1 MNDVDYLAAVVADL
15 RQRVDA
21 QPSYRWGTAVRA
33 SRQGQVNVQLD
44 ADLWRART
52 DENAAITS
60 VPDRLLTRKTYPGD
74 RVLVQIHEGNMQAIA
89 ATRTYRDRYLDLANL
104 NVDGGGGGGAGPQG
118 PPGPI
123 GPKGDKGD
131 PGERG
136 PKGDKGDPG
145 ERGPRG
151 EKGDPGEALTV
162 VTPAGVIAA
171 FAGKTPPVGWL
182 MCDGREYDRRTY
194 PALAEVF
201 GGGVRFRVP
210 DLRGRTVLG
219 VSAAHKLGEV
229 GGEEQHA
236 LTVDEMPRHS
246 HQIGGESSYWASG
259 AAIYQTNFAGGSA
272 WTGIAAA
279 GSGSLDR
286 AIAQPEGQAKPVSLL
301 PPYMAL
307 NYIIKT

>member
-15 RQRVDA
+15 RKRVDA

-104 NVDGGGGGGAGPQG
+104 NVGGGGGGGAGPQG

-131 PGERG
+131 T
-136 PKGDKGDPG
+136 G

-151 EKGDPGEALTV
+151 EKGDPGEAITV

-171 FAGKTPPVGWL
+171 FAGSVAPTGWL
-182 MCDGREYDRRTY
+182 LCDGREYDRRTY
-194 PALAEVF
+194 PALAAVF
-201 GGGVRFRVP
+201 GNGVKFRVP

-219 VSAAHKLGEV
+219 VNAAHKLGEL

-279 GSGSLDR
+279 GGEALDK
-286 AIAQPEGQAKPVSLL
+286 AIAQPEGKGKPLSLL

>member
-21 QPSYRWGTAVRA
+21 QPSYRWGTVVRSA
-33 SRQGQVNVQLD
+33 RGGQVNVQLD
-44 ADLWRART
+44 VDLWRLRS

-60 VPDRLLTRKTYPGD
+60 VPDRLLTRKAYPGD
-74 RVLVQIHEGNMQAIA
+74 RVLVQIHDGNMQAIA
-89 ATRTYRDRYLDLANL
+89 ATRTYRDKYLDLA
-104 NVDGGGGGGAGPQG
+104 DMPTGGGGAGQPG
-118 PPGPI
+118 PPGPMGST
-123 GPKGDKGD
+123 GPKGDQ
-131 PGERG
+131 GERG
-136 PKGDKGDPG
+136 PAGPPGPKG
-145 ERGPRG
+145 ERGETGPRG
-151 EKGDPGEALTV
+151 PKGDPGEAITV

-171 FAGKTPPVGWL
+171 FAGSSAPSGWL

-194 PALAEVF
+194 PELARVF
-201 GGGVRFRVP
+201 GNAFKFRVP

-219 VSAAHKLGEV
+219 VNAAHPLGEL
-229 GGEEQHA
+229 GGEERHA

-246 HQIGGESSYWASG
+246 HQIGGASSYWPSG
-259 AAIYQTNFAGGSA
+259 AAIYQTNFSGGSA

-286 AIAQPEGQAKPVSLL
+286 AIAQPEGQSAPFSVL

>member
-21 QPSYRWGTAVRA
+21 QPSYQWGTAVRSA
-33 SRQGQVNVQLD
+33 QQGQVNVQFDL
-44 ADLWRART
+44 DLWRVRS

-60 VPDRLLTRKTYPGD
+60 VPDRLLTRKVYPGD

-89 ATRTYRDRYLDLANL
+89 ATRTYVDRYLDLADL
-104 NVDGGGGGGAGPQG
+104 NIGGGGGGGVGPQG

-123 GPKGDKGD
+123 GPKGDQ
-131 PGERG
+131 GERGPAGPPG
-136 PKGDKGDPG
+136 PKGDKG
-145 ERGPRG
+145 ETGPRG
-151 EKGDPGEALTV
+151 QKGDPGEAITV

-171 FAGKTPPVGWL
+171 FAGSSAPSGWL
-182 MCDGREYDRRTY
+182 MCDGREYDRQTY
-194 PALAEVF
+194 PELARVF
-201 GGGVRFRVP
+201 GNAFRFRVP

-219 VSAAHKLGEV
+219 VNAAHKLGEL
-229 GGEEQHA
+229 GGAERHA

-246 HQIGGESSYWASG
+246 HQIGGASSYWPSG
-259 AAIYQTNFAGGSA
+259 AAIYQTNFSGGSA

-286 AIAQPEGQAKPVSLL
+286 AIAQPEGQSAPFSVL

>member
-21 QPSYRWGTAVRA
+21 QPSYQWGTAVRSA
-33 SRQGQVNVQLD
+33 QQGQVNVQFDL
-44 ADLWRART
+44 DLWRVRS

-60 VPDRLLTRKTYPGD
+60 VPDRLLTRKVYPGD

-89 ATRTYRDRYLDLANL
+89 ATRTYVDRYLDLADL
-104 NVDGGGGGGAGPQG
+104 NIGGGGGGGVGPQG

-123 GPKGDKGD
+123 GPKGAQ
-131 PGERG
+131 GERGPAGPPG
-136 PKGDKGDPG
+136 PKGDKG
-145 ERGPRG
+145 ETGPRG
-151 EKGDPGEALTV
+151 QKGDPGEAITV

-171 FAGKTPPVGWL
+171 FAGSSAPSGWL
-182 MCDGREYDRRTY
+182 MCDGREYDRQTY
-194 PALAEVF
+194 PELARVF
-201 GGGVRFRVP
+201 GNAFRFRVP

-219 VSAAHKLGEV
+219 VNAAHKLGEL
-229 GGEEQHA
+229 GGAERHA

-246 HQIGGESSYWASG
+246 HQIGGASSYWPSG
-259 AAIYQTNFAGGSA
+259 AAIYQTNFSGGSA

-286 AIAQPEGQAKPVSLL
+286 AIAQPEGQSAPFSVL

>member
-89 ATRTYRDRYLDLANL
+89 ATRTYRDRYLDLADL
-104 NVDGGGGGGAGPQG
+104 NIGGGGGAGPQG

-123 GPKGDKGD
+123 
-131 PGERG
+131 G

-162 VTPAGVIAA
+162 VTPPGVIAA

-194 PALAEVF
+194 PALAAVF

-219 VSAAHKLGEV
+219 VNAAHTLGEL
-229 GGEEQHA
+229 GGEEQHV

-246 HQIGGESSYWASG
+246 HQIGGESSYWDSG

-286 AIAQPEGQAKPVSLL
+286 AIAQPEGQAKPVNLL

>member
-89 ATRTYRDRYLDLANL
+89 ATRTYRDRYLDLADL
-104 NVDGGGGGGAGPQG
+104 NIGGGGGGGAGPQG

-136 PKGDKGDPG
+136 P
-145 ERGPRG
+145 RG

-162 VTPAGVIAA
+162 VTPPGVIAA

-194 PALAEVF
+194 PALAAVF

-219 VSAAHKLGEV
+219 VNAAHTLGEL
-229 GGEEQHA
+229 GGEEQHV

-286 AIAQPEGQAKPVSLL
+286 AIAQPEGQAKPVNLL

>member
-15 RQRVDA
+15 RKRVDA

-44 ADLWRART
+44 ADLWRVRT

-89 ATRTYRDRYLDLANL
+89 ATRTYRDRYLDLADL
-104 NVDGGGGGGAGPQG
+104 NIGGGGGGGVGPQG

-123 GPKGDKGD
+123 GPKG
-131 PGERG
+131 E
-136 PKGDKGDPG
+136 KGDPG

-171 FAGKTPPVGWL
+171 FAGAAAPTGWL
-182 MCDGREYDRRTY
+182 LCDGKEYDRRTY
-194 PALAEVF
+194 PALAAVF
-201 GGGVRFRVP
+201 GNGMKFRVP

-219 VSAAHKLGEV
+219 VNAAHKLGEL

-246 HQIGGESSYWASG
+246 HQIGGESSYWPSG
-259 AAIYQTNFAGGSA
+259 AAIYQTNFGGGSA

-286 AIAQPEGQAKPVSLL
+286 AIAQPEGHAKPLSLL

>member
-89 ATRTYRDRYLDLANL
+89 ATRTYRDRYLDLADL
-104 NVDGGGGGGAGPQG
+104 NIGGGGGGGAGPQG

-162 VTPAGVIAA
+162 VTPPGVIAA

-194 PALAEVF
+194 PALAAVF

-219 VSAAHKLGEV
+219 VNAAHTLGEL
-229 GGEEQHA
+229 GGEEQHV

-259 AAIYQTNFAGGSA
+259 AAIYQTNLAGGSA

-286 AIAQPEGQAKPVSLL
+286 AIAQPEGQAKPVNLL

>member
-21 QPSYRWGTAVRA
+21 QPSYRWGTVVRSA
-33 SRQGQVNVQLD
+33 RGGQVNVQLD
-44 ADLWRART
+44 VDLWRVRS

-60 VPDRLLTRKTYPGD
+60 VPDRLLTRKAYPGD
-74 RVLVQIHEGNMQAIA
+74 RVLVQIHNGNMQAIA
-89 ATRTYRDRYLDLANL
+89 ATRTYRDKYLDLA
-104 NVDGGGGGGAGPQG
+104 DMPTGGGGAGQPG
-118 PPGPI
+118 PPGPMGST
-123 GPKGDKGD
+123 GPKGDQ
-131 PGERG
+131 GERG
-136 PKGDKGDPG
+136 PAGPPGPKGDRG
-145 ERGPRG
+145 ETGPRG
-151 EKGDPGEALTV
+151 PKGDPGEAITV

-171 FAGKTPPVGWL
+171 FAGAVAPTGWL
-182 MCDGREYDRRTY
+182 LCDGREYDRQTY
-194 PALAEVF
+194 PELARVF
-201 GGGVRFRVP
+201 GNAFRFRVP

-219 VSAAHKLGEV
+219 VNAAHKLGEL
-229 GGEEQHA
+229 GGEERHA

-246 HQIGGESSYWASG
+246 HQIGGASSYWPSG
-259 AAIYQTNFAGGSA
+259 AAIYQTNFSGGSA

-286 AIAQPEGQAKPVSLL
+286 AIAQPEGQSAPFSVL

>member
-1 MNDVDYLAAVVADL
+1 
-15 RQRVDA
+15 
-21 QPSYRWGTAVRA
+21 
-33 SRQGQVNVQLD
+33 
-44 ADLWRART
+44 
-52 DENAAITS
+52 
-60 VPDRLLTRKTYPGD
+60 
-74 RVLVQIHEGNMQAIA
+74 
-89 ATRTYRDRYLDLANL
+89 
-104 NVDGGGGGGAGPQG
+104 
-118 PPGPI
+118 
-123 GPKGDKGD
+123 
-131 PGERG
+131 
-136 PKGDKGDPG
+136 
-145 ERGPRG
+145 
-151 EKGDPGEALTV
+151 
-162 VTPAGVIAA
+162 
-171 FAGKTPPVGWL
+171 

>member
-1 MNDVDYLAAVVADL
+1 MNDVEYLAAVVADL

-21 QPSYRWGTAVRA
+21 QPSYQWGTAVRSA
-33 SRQGQVNVQLD
+33 QQGQVNVQFDL
-44 ADLWRART
+44 DLWRVRS

-60 VPDRLLTRKTYPGD
+60 VPDRLLTRKVYPGD

-89 ATRTYRDRYLDLANL
+89 ATRTYVDRYLDLADL
-104 NVDGGGGGGAGPQG
+104 NIGGGGGGGVGPQG

-123 GPKGDKGD
+123 GPKGDQ
-131 PGERG
+131 GERGPAGPPG
-136 PKGDKGDPG
+136 PKGDKG
-145 ERGPRG
+145 ETGPRG
-151 EKGDPGEALTV
+151 QKGDPGEAITV

-171 FAGKTPPVGWL
+171 FAGSSAPSGWL
-182 MCDGREYDRRTY
+182 MCDGREYDRQTY
-194 PALAEVF
+194 PELARVF
-201 GGGVRFRVP
+201 GNAFRFRVP

-219 VSAAHKLGEV
+219 VNAAHKLGEL
-229 GGEEQHA
+229 GGEERHA

-246 HQIGGESSYWASG
+246 HQIGGASSYWPSG

-286 AIAQPEGQAKPVSLL
+286 AIAQPEGQSKPFNIM
-301 PPYMAL
+301 PPYIAL

>member
-89 ATRTYRDRYLDLANL
+89 ATRTYRDRYLDLADL
-104 NVDGGGGGGAGPQG
+104 NIGGGGGGGAGPQG

-136 PKGDKGDPG
+136 P
-145 ERGPRG
+145 RG

-162 VTPAGVIAA
+162 VTPPGVIAA

-194 PALAEVF
+194 PALAAVF

-219 VSAAHKLGEV
+219 VNAAHTLGEL
-229 GGEEQHA
+229 GGEEQHV

-259 AAIYQTNFAGGSA
+259 AAIYQTNFVGGSA

-286 AIAQPEGQAKPVSLL
+286 AIAQPEGQAKPVNLL

>member
-15 RQRVDA
+15 RKRVDA

-44 ADLWRART
+44 ADLWRVRT

-89 ATRTYRDRYLDLANL
+89 ATRTYRDRYLDLADL
-104 NVDGGGGGGAGPQG
+104 NIGGGGGGGVGPQG

-123 GPKGDKGD
+123 GPKGEKGD
-131 PGERG
+131 T
-136 PKGDKGDPG
+136 G

-171 FAGKTPPVGWL
+171 FAGAAAPTGWL
-182 MCDGREYDRRTY
+182 LCDGKEYDRRTY
-194 PALAEVF
+194 PALAAVF
-201 GGGVRFRVP
+201 GNGMKFRVP

-219 VSAAHKLGEV
+219 VNAAHKLGEL

-246 HQIGGESSYWASG
+246 HQIGGESSYWPSG
-259 AAIYQTNFAGGSA
+259 AAIYQTNFGGGSA

-286 AIAQPEGQAKPVSLL
+286 AIAQPEGHAKPLSLL

>member
-21 QPSYRWGTAVRA
+21 QPSYQWGTAVRSA
-33 SRQGQVNVQLD
+33 QQGQVNVQFDL
-44 ADLWRART
+44 DLWRVRS

-60 VPDRLLTRKTYPGD
+60 VPDRLLTRKVYPGD

-89 ATRTYRDRYLDLANL
+89 ATRTYVDRYLDLADL
-104 NVDGGGGGGAGPQG
+104 NIGGGGGGGVGPQG

-123 GPKGDKGD
+123 GPKGAQ
-131 PGERG
+131 GERGPAGPPG
-136 PKGDKGDPG
+136 PKGDKG
-145 ERGPRG
+145 ETGPRG
-151 EKGDPGEALTV
+151 QKGDPGEAITV

-171 FAGKTPPVGWL
+171 FAGSSAPSGWL
-182 MCDGREYDRRTY
+182 MCDGREYDRQTY
-194 PALAEVF
+194 PELARVF
-201 GGGVRFRVP
+201 GNAFRFRVP

-219 VSAAHKLGEV
+219 VNAAHKLGEL
-229 GGEEQHA
+229 GGAERHA

-246 HQIGGESSYWASG
+246 HQIGGASSYWPSG
-259 AAIYQTNFAGGSA
+259 AAIYQTNVSGGSA

-286 AIAQPEGQAKPVSLL
+286 AIAQPEGQSAPFSVL

>member
-44 ADLWRART
+44 ADLWRVRT

-89 ATRTYRDRYLDLANL
+89 ATRTYRDRYLDLADL
-104 NVDGGGGGGAGPQG
+104 NIGGGGGGGAGPQG

-136 PKGDKGDPG
+136 P
-145 ERGPRG
+145 RG

-162 VTPAGVIAA
+162 VTPPGVIAA

-194 PALAEVF
+194 PALAAVF

-219 VSAAHKLGEV
+219 VNAAHTLGEL
-229 GGEEQHA
+229 GGEEQHV

-286 AIAQPEGQAKPVSLL
+286 AIAQPEGQAKPVNLL